1 VRPEAVGNQHP
12 WLLVSSLLSFGMKY
26 TLELLEANL
35 RVGISRFG
43 ARILLSRGR
52 ERGPVASMGSGWPND
67 HRV

>member
-1 VRPEAVGNQHP
+1 MCPKAVRDQHP

-26 TLELLEANL
+26 TLEPLEANL

-43 ARILLSRGR
+43 AHILPSGSR